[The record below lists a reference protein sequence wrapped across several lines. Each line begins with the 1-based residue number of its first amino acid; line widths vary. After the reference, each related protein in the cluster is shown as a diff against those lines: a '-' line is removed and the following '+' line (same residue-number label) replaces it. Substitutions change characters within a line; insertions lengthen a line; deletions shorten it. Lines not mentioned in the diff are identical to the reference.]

1 MVENT
6 KKTSEKK
13 KNTKMERQK
22 AFEGVQEMSMF
33 DPSILDTAAICI
45 IEDDLLKET
54 TVGPEYC

>member
-1 MVENT
+1 
-6 KKTSEKK
+6 
-13 KNTKMERQK
+13 MERQK

-33 DPSILDTAAICI
+33 DPSILDTAALCI